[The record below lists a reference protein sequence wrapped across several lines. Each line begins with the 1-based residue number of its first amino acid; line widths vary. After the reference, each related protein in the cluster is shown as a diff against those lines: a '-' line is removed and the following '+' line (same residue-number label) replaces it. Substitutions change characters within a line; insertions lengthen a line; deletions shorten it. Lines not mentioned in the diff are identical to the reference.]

1 MNVFTDDNN
10 GADISRTELARKSI
24 EEAGGAAMGADA
36 QFASRSKSERARIS
50 EQRQREN
57 MTALQILMLNSEY
70 RERYEATAERLN
82 TIQEDLDDALTE
94 NAEALERLRENA
106 VRSASGDLVFQ
117 TSTGDLVYAD
127 GSEADASEIDIR
139 EREMESV
146 SSWEEYQSA
155 RNRAAALSN
164 IQSDI
169 LDPMHSQMNDQTAPP
184 SMEDLDRFEEDLRRA
199 DQLIAQEAISEP
211 APLSTANRNEQL
223 TQLSFIAEPP
233 SF

>member
-36 QFASRSKSERARIS
+36 QFASRSKSERARTS

-57 MTALQILMLNSEY
+57 MTALQILMLNTGY

-82 TIQEDLDDALTE
+82 TIQEDLDDALTA
-94 NAEALERLRENA
+94 NADTLERLRESA
-106 VRSASGDLVFQ
+106 ARSASGDLVFQ
-117 TSTGDLVYAD
+117 TGTGDLVYAD
-127 GSEADASEIDIR
+127 GSEADASEINIQQ
-139 EREMESV
+139 REMASI

-155 RNRAAALSN
+155 RNRAAELSN

-169 LDPMHSQMNDQTAPP
+169 LDPMHSQMNDQNAPP
-184 SMEDLDRFEEDLRRA
+184 SMEDLDRFDELLA
-199 DQLIAQEAISEP
+199 SATHAIDERSP
-211 APLSTANRNEQL
+211 DGPGSQPLQQTASYLHVNLAPN
-223 TQLSFIAEPP
+223 F
-233 SF
+233 